1 MIMKG
6 LFFLTCILE
15 AVLQIILIAEMKQKK
30 DFKYWNMFLGT
41 TFAIF
46 ISDFIAYFSYTG
58 NDMGLSDG
66 LLSIIVCGI
75 PFILSL
81 ILLIIG
87 VVVRGTI
94 KDDGFKLN
102 KTAPITGIIVL
113 FINIIVL
120 FTIPAISY
128 QATIK
133 TGEKYLM
140 KYLKESYGDSN
151 YKVINVYKEYSNSGM
166 WDRYLSGYIYEIK
179 CDYTEHT
186 FMVTMD
192 DDLNKIDD
200 DYFLPVYYSE
210 KNGFEFSIKY
220 DDWYYSVNSN
230 FTELNTYIKNNVK
243 EKYQIDYI
251 YSYDIYEPYTSYFDE
266 YEKGKIPEL
275 EEVIN
280 QLVKH
285 KDKEGE

>member
-58 NDMGLSDG
+58 NDRGLSDG

-94 KDDGFKLN
+94 KDMEYHQEIILKDGRACTLRSG
-102 KTAPITGIIVL
+102 TPQDAPGVL
-113 FINIIVL
+113 ANFILTHEQTDYLSTYPDEVT
-120 FTIPAISY
+120 FTLEQEVA
-128 QATIK
+128 
-133 TGEKYLM
+133 
-140 KYLKESYGDSN
+140 YLKKRRKAPTRSPF
-151 YKVINVYKEYSNSGM
+151 
-166 WDRYLSGYIYEIK
+166 WRLW
-179 CDYTEHT
+179 TEKWWAPPAWT
-186 FMVTMD
+186 AWAVM
-192 DDLNKIDD
+192 IR
-200 DYFLPVYYSE
+200 
-210 KNGFEFSIKY
+210 
-220 DDWYYSVNSN
+220 
-230 FTELNTYIKNNVK
+230 
-243 EKYQIDYI
+243 
-251 YSYDIYEPYTSYFDE
+251 
-266 YEKGKIPEL
+266 
-275 EEVIN
+275 
-280 QLVKH
+280 
-285 KDKEGE
+285 